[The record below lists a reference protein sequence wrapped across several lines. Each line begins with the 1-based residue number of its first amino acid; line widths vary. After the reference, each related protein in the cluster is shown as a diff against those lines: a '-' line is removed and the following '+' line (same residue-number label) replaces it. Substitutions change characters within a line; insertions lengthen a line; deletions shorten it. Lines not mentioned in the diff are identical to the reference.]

1 MSRGRETVY
10 DTIRMRIVSGEVQ
23 PGGHLAEAQISEEL
37 GVSRSP
43 VRAAL
48 HRLAEEGLVRLE
60 AHRGAFA
67 SAYTRAD
74 IEEVFELR
82 RMLEGRAASL
92 AALNRTSDHV
102 ARSEVLVQ
110 EMGRIVDARSDS
122 RRQELHDNNRGF
134 HELILS
140 AANSP
145 RLFQI
150 VKTLTQTSVTPGTF
164 FYYSEEDLTRSLR
177 FHTDIHQAIADRRS
191 ETAEELMSLHLRYA
205 RDLFVDKHFA

>member
-10 DTIRMRIVSGEVQ
+10 DMIRMRIVSGEVQ

-92 AALNRTSDHV
+92 AALHRTPEHLT
-102 ARSEVLVQ
+102 RSEFLVQ
-110 EMGRIVDARSDS
+110 EMGRLVVTHLDS
-122 RRQELHDNNRGF
+122 QRQDLHDNNRHF

-164 FYYSEEDLTRSLR
+164 FYYSEDDLARSLR
-177 FHTDIHQAIADRRS
+177 FHMDIHQAIADRHA
-191 ETAEELMSLHLRYA
+191 ETAAELMSLHLRYA
-205 RDLFVDKHFA
+205 RDLFVSKHFG